1 MILSAGPKDGDRVAR
16 IETSTNNGNNKIGVR
31 VVIKVYEIQT
41 KTETIADDDPIG
53 NWEAQVEARHSRE
66 QEEKK
71 RMLSQSQNSQ

>member
-1 MILSAGPKDGDRVAR
+1 LILSAGPKDGDRVAP

-41 KTETIADDDPIG
+41 KTETIADDDLIG
-53 NWEAQVEARHSRE
+53 NWEAQVEAKHARE

-71 RMLSQSQNSQ
+71 RMLFQSQNSQ

>member
-1 MILSAGPKDGDRVAR
+1 MILSAGPKDGDRVAP
-16 IETSTNNGNNKIGVR
+16 IGTSTNNGNNKIGVR

-41 KTETIADDDPIG
+41 KTETIADDDLIG
-53 NWEAQVEARHSRE
+53 NWEAQVEAKHAQE